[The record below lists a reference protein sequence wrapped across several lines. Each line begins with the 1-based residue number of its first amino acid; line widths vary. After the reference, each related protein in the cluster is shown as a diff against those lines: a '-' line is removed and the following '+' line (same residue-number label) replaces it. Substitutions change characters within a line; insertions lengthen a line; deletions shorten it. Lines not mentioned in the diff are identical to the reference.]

1 MSTLQRVFLIS
12 VTAAVL
18 TACSASPY
26 LPEKKFAVAAEKRL
40 VRLAGSR
47 IPQMID
53 LNDAI
58 PAARSPLTIIT
69 RDQIDTNGASSVS
82 ELLGN
87 FSFDYS
93 GGGGSGR

>member
-1 MSTLQRVFLIS
+1 MKTLLTIF
-12 VTAAVL
+12 VL
-18 TACSASPY
+18 LSLTTGLAACSASPY
-26 LPEKKFAVAAEKRL
+26 LPEKKFTGAAEKRL

-69 RDQIDTNGASSVS
+69 RDQIDANGASSVA

-87 FSFDYS
+87 FNFDYS
-93 GGGGSGR
+93 GGGGR

>member
-1 MSTLQRVFLIS
+1 MKQQQIAAIMIAS
-12 VTAAVL
+12 VIGL
-18 TACSASPY
+18 GACSASPY
-26 LPEKKFAVAAEKRL
+26 LPEQKFAGAAEKRL
-40 VRLAGSR
+40 VRMAGSR

-53 LNDAI
+53 MNDAI

-69 RDQIDTNGASSVS
+69 RDQIDSVGASSVS

-93 GGGGSGR
+93 GAAGGR

>member
-1 MSTLQRVFLIS
+1 MKSLPMIF
-12 VTAAVL
+12 VL
-18 TACSASPY
+18 AGAMLGLAACSASPY
-26 LPEKKFAVAAEKRL
+26 LPEEKFAGAAEKRL

-53 LNDAI
+53 LNDAV

-69 RDQIDTNGASSVS
+69 RDQIDANGASNVA

-93 GGGGSGR
+93 GGNSGR

>member
-1 MSTLQRVFLIS
+1 MKSLPMSF
-12 VTAAVL
+12 VL
-18 TACSASPY
+18 AGALLGLAACSASPY
-26 LPEKKFAVAAEKRL
+26 LPEKKFAGAAEKRL

-53 LNDAI
+53 LNDAV

-69 RDQIDTNGASSVS
+69 RDQIDANGASNVA

-93 GGGGSGR
+93 GGNSGR

>member
-1 MSTLQRVFLIS
+1 MKSLPMIFIL
-12 VTAAVL
+12 AGAL
-18 TACSASPY
+18 LGLAACSASPY
-26 LPEKKFAVAAEKRL
+26 LPEKKFADAAEKRL

-69 RDQIDTNGASSVS
+69 RDQIDANGASNVA

-93 GGGGSGR
+93 GGNSGR